1 MRRTSNTTIC
11 ALAAIVLLIG
21 SSCIAWWAVGDLTE
35 SEVRDPTYMFTAPDW
50 AAQYSDALAAAGAV
64 LLVAGLLGFGLL
76 VTRRI
81 ETGARNRA
89 FMVQGLLLA
98 DGFLIGFVLRLLT
111 VGAEGA
117 SFTGLT
123 LLMIVPPVVVV
134 TALLLRSTIR
144 LTRAT
149 T

>member
-1 MRRTSNTTIC
+1 MRRTSTTTTV
-11 ALAAIVLLIG
+11 ALAAIALLIG
-21 SSCIAWWAVGDLTE
+21 SASVAWWAVGDLTE

-50 AAQYSDALAAAGAV
+50 AAQHPDALAAVGAV

-81 ETGARNRA
+81 EAGARNRA
-89 FMVQGLLLA
+89 FVVQGLLVA
-98 DGFLIGFVLRLLT
+98 DGFLVGFVLRLLT

-123 LLMIVPPVVVV
+123 LLMIAPPVVVV
-134 TALLLRSTIR
+134 TALLLWASVR
-144 LTRAT
+144 LARAT
-149 T
+149 N

>member
-1 MRRTSNTTIC
+1 MRRTSTTTTV
-11 ALAAIVLLIG
+11 ALAAIALLIG
-21 SSCIAWWAVGDLTE
+21 SASVAWWAVGDLTE

-50 AAQYSDALAAAGAV
+50 AAQHPDALAAVGAV

-81 ETGARNRA
+81 EAGARNRA
-89 FMVQGLLLA
+89 FVVQGLLVA
-98 DGFLIGFVLRLLT
+98 DGFLVGFVLRLLT

-123 LLMIVPPVVVV
+123 LLMIAPPVVVV